1 MWWPSKSAQSRTA
14 HRWCGLRVLP
24 LQPVVEQ
31 AIKDVSSQAPFGKG
45 SETIVDTA
53 VRNSLQIESSK
64 VAIL

>member
-1 MWWPSKSAQSRTA
+1 MGCVSF
-14 HRWCGLRVLP
+14 P

-31 AIKDVSSQAPFGKG
+31 AIKNVSSQAPFGKG